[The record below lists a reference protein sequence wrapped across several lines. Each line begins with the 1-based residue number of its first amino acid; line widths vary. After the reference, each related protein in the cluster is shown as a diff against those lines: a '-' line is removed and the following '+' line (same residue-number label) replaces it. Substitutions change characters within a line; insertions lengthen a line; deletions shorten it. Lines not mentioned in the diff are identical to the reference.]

1 MDRITEYENA
11 RHELLQKLTGDQNA
25 LQGQIDE
32 KLAEIR
38 TLWRKHAEQFHQS
51 EKDKVAVQITAL
63 QHEIK
68 PIEHEIKELDRR
80 MEDAR
85 QGRAPE
91 LQAAHMRAMQAPGI
105 EVENAAR
112 EAERQ
117 VRQLLDA
124 PEIKDAVA
132 ALHASVLNKEH
143 VHHVVL
149 EAVGL
154 ADLPRRIVAAA

>member
-25 LQGQIDE
+25 LQGQINE
-32 KLAEIR
+32 KLVEIR
-38 TLWRKHAEQFHQS
+38 TLWRKHGEQFHQS

-68 PIEHEIKELDRR
+68 PLEHEIKELNRR

-91 LQAAHMRAMQAPGI
+91 LQAAHMRAMQGPA
-105 EVENAAR
+105 NDTQDAAA

-117 VRQLLDA
+117 VRQLLDT

-132 ALHASVLNKEH
+132 ALHATVLNKEYAH
-143 VHHVVL
+143 RVVL
-149 EAVGL
+149 DAVGL
-154 ADLPRRIVAAA
+154 KDLPRRIVAAA